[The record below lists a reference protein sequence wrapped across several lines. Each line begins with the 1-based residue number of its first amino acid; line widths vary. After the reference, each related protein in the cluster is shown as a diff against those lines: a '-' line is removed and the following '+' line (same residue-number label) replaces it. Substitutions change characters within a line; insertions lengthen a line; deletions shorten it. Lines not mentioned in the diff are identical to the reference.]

1 MEWEGQGGGRRL
13 TLDTLL
19 ESFEQQPQKAVLANS
34 IGLAFAERREF
45 TSAVKYFLRAIDL
58 DPDNVNHYRNLSD
71 ALSWLGRVE
80 DEHHSLQVALR
91 ADALDADIH
100 LRIARW
106 AERMDDQAYALQEFK
121 NVVKLDPENLD
132 AYAGICRIS
141 LQQHGGEPGTAKKHA
156 YEAVAPNCAGTETKL
171 LGGMAQAFESYGRY
185 GECDA
190 LWAEVLQGD
199 PWNKIALLQGAN
211 AKLAIREID
220 AARDLYR
227 RALKRYPS
235 DASVVIANIC
245 FAIRTENLA
254 EAQRLFQDPVCH
266 ASVTSALGK
275 AGSQSAPDWDGVCDI
290 SGKTVLLE
298 CAGAYGDNV
307 QFARSALLLR
317 ELGARVIVQCLP
329 AMQNLMRTLKH
340 IDQVVGPYEDCMPF
354 DLTFRSDFGPYAEN
368 WTWRW
373 VKSTAPYL
381 FVDDEKCSR
390 WKRHFDC
397 SGLKIGIVWRA
408 EGHSVSRN
416 SPPHKQEH
424 NAYAFR
430 SVPVA
435 SLKPLSTIPGAS
447 IIGLQVGSGASEM
460 RDTDHTW
467 AMGNLNEEI
476 VDFTETAAAVGA
488 LDLVVTVDS
497 SMAHLAGALGKTC
510 FLVLPYYTNFRW
522 MTDAQGF
529 SDGEASRWYP
539 SVRIFRQRQPG
550 DWPSAIQAVVKTF
563 SRSK

>member
-1 MEWEGQGGGRRL
+1 MEWGVHGGDRRL
-13 TLDTLL
+13 TLGTLL
-19 ESFEQQPQKAVLANS
+19 HNFEQQPQNASLANL
-34 IGLAFAERREF
+34 IGLALTERREF
-45 TSAVKYFLRAIDL
+45 TSAVEYFSLAINL
-58 DPDNVNHYRNLSD
+58 DPDNINHYRNLSD

-80 DEHHSLQVALR
+80 DEHHWLQAALR
-91 ADALDADIH
+91 TNALDADIH
-100 LRIARW
+100 FRIARW
-106 AERMDDQAYALQEFK
+106 AERVDDQAYALQEFK
-121 NVVKLDPENLD
+121 NVVELDPENLD

-141 LQQHGGEPGTAKKHA
+141 LQQHGGEPGIAKKHA
-156 YEAVAPNCAGTETKL
+156 HETAPADGAGTETKL

-190 LWAEVLQGD
+190 LWAEVLQRD

-211 AKLAIREID
+211 AKLAIRQIE
-220 AARDLYR
+220 AAQVLYR

-245 FAIRTENLA
+245 FAIRTESLA
-254 EAQRLFQDPVCH
+254 EARRLFQDPVCR
-266 ASVTSALGK
+266 ASLTTALGK
-275 AGSQSAPDWDGVCDI
+275 AGSQSAPSWDGVCDI

-307 QFARSALLLR
+307 QFARSALLLH

-329 AMQNLMRTLKH
+329 AMQNLMRTLKN
-340 IDQVVGPYEDCMPF
+340 IDQVVGPYEDCLPF
-354 DLTFRSDFGPYAEN
+354 DLTFRSDLGPYVEN
-368 WTWRW
+368 WTWPW
-373 VKSTAPYL
+373 VKTTSPYL

-390 WKRHFDC
+390 WKRHFDWP
-397 SGLKIGIVWRA
+397 GLKIGIVWRA

-416 SPPHKQEH
+416 SPPHKQEQ

-435 SLKPLSTIPGAS
+435 SLKTLSTIPGAS

-460 RDTDHTW
+460 RDTDHSW
-467 AMGNLNEEI
+467 AMGNLNKEI

-497 SMAHLAGALGKTC
+497 SMAHIAGALGKAC
-510 FLVLPYYTNFRW
+510 FLILPYYTNFRW
-522 MTDAQGF
+522 MTDAQEF
-529 SDGEASRWYP
+529 LDGQASGWYP

-550 DWPSAIQAVVKTF
+550 DWSSAILQVIKALCP
-563 SRSK
+563 SG